1 MNLFLFLHRRSIANK
16 VINAVTVENN
26 DITAIEYQTY
36 SDNKLENTEIKSEK
50 RFDQIKL
57 YCDHSIV

>member
-36 SDNKLENTEIKSEK
+36 SDNKLETHRDKIRKAFRSDK
-50 RFDQIKL
+50 AIL
-57 YCDHSIV
+57 